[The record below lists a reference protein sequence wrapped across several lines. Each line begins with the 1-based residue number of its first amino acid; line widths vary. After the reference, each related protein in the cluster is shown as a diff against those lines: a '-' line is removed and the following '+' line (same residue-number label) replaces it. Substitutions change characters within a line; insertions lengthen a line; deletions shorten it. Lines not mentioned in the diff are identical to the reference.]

1 MGRSKVS
8 LRVRLILED
17 AGKILLLKQ
26 TKYNGGAYTLVGG
39 KIETGETAKQTLVRE
54 SWEEAGIILDESDLE
69 LVHTLN
75 YFKKDKGRL
84 VLFFKTK
91 HWSGKLT
98 SRERHKFKELEWH
111 DLNKLPK
118 QTKTSVVSIL
128 KRIDQ
133 SYTYTEWKRQQD

>member
-1 MGRSKVS
+1 MGKGKVS

-17 AGKILLLKQ
+17 SGKILLLKQ

-39 KIETGETAKQTLVRE
+39 KVEVGETAKQTLVRE
-54 SWEEAGIILDESDLE
+54 SWEEAGIILKEGDLE

-75 YFKKDKGRL
+75 YFKESSSRL
-84 VLFFKTK
+84 VLFFKAQ

-111 DLNKLPK
+111 RCANLPR
-118 QTKTSVVSIL
+118 QTKLNITKVL
-128 KRIDQ
+128 QRMRQ
-133 SYTYTEWKRQQD
+133 GFTYTEIR